1 MSAERFTAAAK
12 RGSGCS
18 NLDQVI
24 TANPGKTPISLLQE
38 YCTKNGKIPQYE
50 LVKSEGQAHLP
61 SFTFRA
67 SVGEVSCKG
76 QGQSKKAAKHKA
88 AAAVLI
94 ILNGG
99 IPQDTI
105 YDGMSYTSQD
115 PEPITSSKQPQNPPN
130 PIGALQELVVQ
141 KGWRLPDYSIAEEL
155 GPPHKREFAIVCK
168 VETFVETGCGTSK
181 KSAKRAA
188 ATKMIAKLQNTPAD
202 WNGGEE
208 LQTEGISLSNLK
220 LECAQKSGNE
230 WNGSRGNVLVGT
242 WDLIKRSPGEKIN
255 QLKRS
260 PLSIPNTDY
269 TQMLAE
275 VVEEQGFD
283 VTYLDIDE
291 LTVNGQY
298 QCLAELSTLPVTVCH
313 GTGISRGNA
322 HNEAAHN
329 ALQYMKIMAGR
340 N

>member
-1 MSAERFTAAAK
+1 MSEERFTAASK
-12 RGSGCS
+12 RSSGGTS
-18 NLDQVI
+18 LDQVI
-24 TANPGKTPISLLQE
+24 AANPGKTPISMLQE
-38 YCTKNGKIPQYE
+38 YCTKNDKTPQYE

-67 SVGEVSCKG
+67 TVGEVNCTG

-88 AAAVLI
+88 AAAVLNV
-94 ILNGG
+94 LNGG
-99 IPQDTI
+99 TPQDSL
-105 YDGMSYTSQD
+105 YDGISYVLSD

-130 PIGALQELVVQ
+130 PIGTLQELVVR
-141 KGWRLPDYSIAEEL
+141 KGWRLPDYTIAEES
-155 GPPHKREFAIVCK
+155 GPAHKKEFTMICK
-168 VETFVETGCGTSK
+168 VEKFVETGCGTSK
-181 KSAKRAA
+181 KLAKRDAA
-188 ATKMIAKLQNTPAD
+188 EKMVAKLQNIPAGWKRVD
-202 WNGGEE
+202 EFN
-208 LQTEGISLSNLK
+208 TDDISLI
-220 LECAQKSGNE
+220 SGGK
-230 WNGSRGNVLVGT
+230 WDGSRGNMLACT
-242 WDLIKRSPGEKIN
+242 WDLLRNSSGEKIN

-298 QCLAELSTLPVTVCH
+298 QCLAELSTRPVTVCH

-322 HNEAAHN
+322 HNDAAHN
-329 ALQYMKIMAGR
+329 ALQYLKIMAGR

>member
-1 MSAERFTAAAK
+1 MSEDRFTAASK
-12 RGSGCS
+12 RSSACFS
-18 NLDQVI
+18 LDQVI
-24 TANPGKTPISLLQE
+24 ASKPGKTPISLLQE
-38 YCTKNGKIPQYE
+38 YCTKNGKTPQYE

-61 SFTFRA
+61 SFTFKA

-88 AAAVLI
+88 AAAVLAV
-94 ILNGG
+94 LNGEN
-99 IPQDTI
+99 PQQSI
-105 YDGMSYTSQD
+105 YDGISYTSQD
-115 PEPITSSKQPQNPPN
+115 PEPTTPLKKTQNPPN

-155 GPPHKREFAIVCK
+155 GPPHKREFAIICK
-168 VETFVETGCGTSK
+168 VEPFAETGCGTSK

-188 ATKMIAKLQNTPAD
+188 ATKMIAKLQNIPEG
-202 WNGGEE
+202 WNGEE
-208 LQTEGISLSNLK
+208 DLKAENISLSNLK
-220 LECAQKSGNE
+220 VDCAQNSGNE
-230 WNGSRGNVLVGT
+230 WNGSRGNVRVTT
-242 WDLIKRSPGEKIN
+242 WDLIKMSPGEKIN
-255 QLKRS
+255 QLKRN

-269 TQMLAE
+269 TQMLGE
-275 VVEEQGFD
+275 LVEEQGFG

-329 ALQYMKIMAGR
+329 ALQYMKILAGR

>member
-1 MSAERFTAAAK
+1 MSEERFTAASK
-12 RGSGCS
+12 RSSGCTG
-18 NLDQVI
+18 LEQVI
-24 TANPGKTPISLLQE
+24 VANPGKTPISLLQE
-38 YCTKNGKIPQYE
+38 YCTKNGKTPQYE
-50 LVKSEGQAHLP
+50 LVNSEGQAHLP

-67 SVGEVSCKG
+67 TVGEVSCKG

-88 AAAVLI
+88 AAAVLN

-99 IPQDTI
+99 SPQDTI
-105 YDGMSYTSQD
+105 YDGISYALQD
-115 PEPITSSKQPQNPPN
+115 PEPITSLKQAQNPPN

-168 VETFVETGCGTSK
+168 VETFEETGFGTSK
-181 KSAKRAA
+181 KLAKRAA
-188 ATKMIAKLQNTPAD
+188 ATKMIAKLQNIPTG

-208 LQTEGISLSNLK
+208 FKTEGVSLSNLK
-220 LECAQKSGNE
+220 HDCAQKSGNE
-230 WNGSRGNVLVGT
+230 WNGSRGT
-242 WDLIKRSPGEKIN
+242 WDLVRRSPGEKIN

-269 TQMLAE
+269 TQMLGE

-329 ALQYMKIMAGR
+329 ALQYVKIMAGR